1 MREREC
7 VGVEV
12 REVCVVLVERERKV
26 KREEKE
32 RGKERVGKEMCVELV
47 DLLTFWTVLSG
58 SRAMSGTPASSIRE
72 NRFRIRFADLHT
84 HTHTHSENHVGYLGQ
99 WTLTLLS
106 SV

>member
-1 MREREC
+1 MD
-7 VGVEV
+7 
-12 REVCVVLVERERKV
+12 K
-26 KREEKE
+26 
-32 RGKERVGKEMCVELV
+32 CVELV

-84 HTHTHSENHVGYLGQ
+84 NTHTHTVRIMWGRTR
-99 WTLTLLS
+99 TLTLS